1 MSIEQFSQWFFAQP
15 EIVQRLVVYG
25 PPLLVSAIIVL
36 ALGGSLR
43 LSLLSWLH
51 SPTVASALEADRRQ
65 EQDGAD
71 DWADSARASVDDLVA
86 RRRRGIH

>member
-1 MSIEQFSQWFFAQP
+1 MSIEHFSEWFFTQP
-15 EIVQRLVVYG
+15 ELVQRLVVYG

-43 LSLLSWLH
+43 LTFLSWMH
-51 SPTVASALEADRRQ
+51 SPALASALEADRRR
-65 EQDGAD
+65 EQDETDG
-71 DWADSARASVDDLVA
+71 WSDSAKASVDDLVA